1 MNTNEIYD
9 QLAELWTQFSVEHA
23 KSSKA
28 AHTRARKTL
37 SEIKNLIKEYR
48 SSSILEDKQK

>member
-1 MNTNEIYD
+1 MNTNEIYE